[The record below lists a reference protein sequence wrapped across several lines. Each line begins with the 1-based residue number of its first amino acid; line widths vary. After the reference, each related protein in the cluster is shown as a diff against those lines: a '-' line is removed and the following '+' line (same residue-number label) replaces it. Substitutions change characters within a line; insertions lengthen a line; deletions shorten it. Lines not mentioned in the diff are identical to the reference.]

1 MRTTITVTSKRQV
14 TIPKKLWEQLRLDG
28 VRYLQAEIEGGK
40 LKLQKVDFSTQ
51 MSKFWGRTASAVR
64 GELSDDSIKQ
74 ASHEARRHR
83 PIK

>member
-28 VRYLQAEIEGGK
+28 VRYLQAEVEGDK
-40 LKLQKVDFSTQ
+40 LRLQKVDFSTQ
-51 MSKFWGRTASAVR
+51 MDKFWGRTASAVR
-64 GELSDDSIKQ
+64 GELSDTSIKH
-74 ASHEARRHR
+74 ASREARRHR